1 MKLFHSPGACS
12 QAPYILTQ
20 ELGLAC
26 DIVKTNFADRAELL
40 KHNVRGQVP
49 TLVLDD
55 GRVLTEGAVIMQY
68 LADQKPEANLL
79 PRQGTWERYKT
90 LEAMNYVSSELHKSI
105 GGLFAK
111 NAPADFVTYQ
121 KEVVD
126 RRLETLNTFLGQNQ
140 FMACNQYTIADIYC
154 YVIVGWT
161 RVLGLDMSRFGNIL
175 GYHER
180 IGARPAVVRVTQID
194 SAR

>member
-1 MKLFHSPGACS
+1 MKLFHSAHACS

-26 DIVKTNFADRAELL
+26 DIVKTNFSDRTELL
-40 KHNVRGQVP
+40 KYNTRGQVP

-55 GRVLTEGAVIMQY
+55 GRVLAEGAVIMQY

-79 PRQGTWERYKT
+79 ARQGTWERYKT
-90 LEAMNYVSSELHKSI
+90 LEAMNYVASELHKSI
-105 GGLFAK
+105 GALFAK
-111 NAPADFVTYQ
+111 DAPPEYIAFQ
-121 KEVVD
+121 KEIVG
-126 RRLETLNTFLGQNQ
+126 RRLETLNTFFGQNQ

-161 RVLGLDMSRFGNIL
+161 RVLGIDMSRFGNIL
-175 GYHER
+175 GYVER
-180 IGARPAVVRVTQID
+180 IGARPAVVRVTQSD